1 MDYYYCSLQR
11 MKSILVLAL
20 LSQTITVF
28 ASEKLRLSGFSPT
41 DTPRVY
47 TGEFFND
54 SEREVHFDATDA
66 FRFEFKTDEGWK
78 EWLHHPSNAL
88 PNWVRVSPSSKQEMM
103 VRIPEIAFKESFT
116 VRVVLIVI
124 DSGDT
129 KIVHR
134 ITSPALADTKSGAN
148 RVGAG
153 IEPAPPT
160 PPGMR
165 VRT

>member
-1 MDYYYCSLQR
+1 

-20 LSQTITVF
+20 LCQTITVF
-28 ASEKLRLSGFSPT
+28 ASEKLRLSGFSQT

-78 EWLHHPSNAL
+78 QWIHHQSNAL
-88 PNWVRVSPSSKQEMM
+88 PNWVRVSPRSKQEMI
-103 VRIPEIAFKESFT
+103 VRIPDIAFEESFT

-124 DSGDT
+124 DSEDT
-129 KIVHR
+129 KIIHR
-134 ITSPALADTKSGAN
+134 VTSPELADTKPGAN
-148 RVGAG
+148 KA
-153 IEPAPPT
+153 E
-160 PPGMR
+160 
-165 VRT
+165 